1 MHGRCI
7 GEKMQ
12 SYFIKSVLFAL
23 ATLSSVTS
31 FADNTFEPVVVTA
44 SRYSESLQ
52 DSLSSS
58 TVITSKEIEASSASS
73 LEEIFNT
80 VAGLDIKPSGVFGK
94 NTSIFMRGTNSS
106 HTLTM
111 IDGVKIYSATSG
123 GAAYQHIPLN
133 QIDRIEIVR
142 GPRSGL
148 YGSEAIGGV
157 IQIFTKKGQ
166 LEPEASFTIEQGS
179 YNTSEINAGFSGR
192 NGKFSYSLNAN
203 QLDTDGI
210 DSIVHTTTND
220 DDSYNNK
227 SLSSSLSYDYAKDI
241 TLSISVLDAQGITL
255 YDNCYDVDFDWIAN
269 PTGNPYTD
277 NCYADFQQ
285 QTVSTKASYT
295 PDGIWDA
302 SLIIGYSKDFSD
314 NFWNDDANNTF
325 QTEYQNISFQNNF
338 QLTEDQ
344 LVIAGIDS
352 TDDKV
357 SATPYDSTKSR
368 ENLGVFLSW
377 NGKVGKIKTSLNL
390 RNDDNEQFGSHS
402 TGTVSAGMD
411 ISKQSN
417 LFVSFG
423 SAFKAPSFNEL
434 YFPFYGS
441 EDLVPEESES
451 FEFGYKA
458 STDNVKTDIS
468 IFRTTV
474 DNLINYDSA
483 LGTANNISKAEIEG
497 IEASLGTTINKWKV
511 DFSAAFIEPLNKDTA
526 YLNNILPART
536 KHKTNI
542 KLSRNFG
549 KTDLNLSVLNQ
560 GSRFTDA
567 NNDQKLDGYTTL
579 DIKLGHKLNKNMT
592 VNAKLNNAFDE
603 EYAINANSSSIY
615 NTMGRSVFISLNYKM

>member
-1 MHGRCI
+1 
-7 GEKMQ
+7 MQ
-12 SYFIKSVLFAL
+12 SYFIKSVLFTL

-73 LEEIFNT
+73 LEEILNT

>member
-1 MHGRCI
+1 LHGRCI
-7 GEKMQ
+7 GETMQ
-12 SYFIKSVLFAL
+12 HYFSKSVLFTL
-23 ATLSSVTS
+23 ATLASATT
-31 FADNTFEPVVVTA
+31 FAENTFEPVVVTA
-44 SRYSESLQ
+44 SRYSETLQ
-52 DSLSSS
+52 DTLSSS
-58 TVITSKEIEASSASS
+58 TVITSEEIEASSAST
-73 LEEIFNT
+73 LEEILTT
-80 VAGLDIKPSGVFGK
+80 VPGLDIKPSGIFGK
-94 NTSIFMRGTNSS
+94 NTSVFMRGTNSS

-123 GAAYQHIPLN
+123 GTAFQHIPLN

-157 IQIFTKKGQ
+157 IQIFTKKDQ
-166 LEPEASFTIEQGS
+166 LEPQASFTIEQGS

-192 NGKFSYSLNAN
+192 NGKLSYSLNAN

-210 DSIVHTTTND
+210 DSIVHTTAND
-220 DDSYNNK
+220 DDSYSNK
-227 SLSSSLSYDYAKDI
+227 SLSTSLSYDIAKDV
-241 TLSISVLDAQGITL
+241 TLSLSALDAQGNTL
-255 YDNCYDVDFDWIAN
+255 YDNCYDSDYDWVN
-269 PTGNPYTD
+269 DTHNPYTD

-295 PDGIWDA
+295 PEGIWDA

-338 QLTEDQ
+338 QLTENQ
-344 LVIAGIDS
+344 LVIAGVDS

-357 SATPYDSTKSR
+357 SATPYDSSKSR

-377 NGKVGKIKTSLNL
+377 NGKVGDIKTSLNL
-390 RNDDNEQFGSHS
+390 RNDDNEQFGSHN
-402 TGTVSAGMD
+402 TGTLSAGMD

-417 LFVSFG
+417 VFVSFG

-434 YFPFYGS
+434 YYPFYGS

-451 FEFGYKA
+451 FEIGYK
-458 STDNVKTDIS
+458 STSKNLKTDIS
-468 IFRTTV
+468 LFRTTV

-483 LGTANNISKAEIEG
+483 LGAANNISKAEIEG
-497 IEASLGTTINKWKV
+497 IEASFGTTISKWKI
-511 DFSAAFIEPLNKDTA
+511 DFSTAFVEPLNKDDA

-542 KLSRNFG
+542 KLSRKFG
-549 KTDLNLSVLNQ
+549 KTDLSFSALNQ

-579 DIKLGHKLNKNMT
+579 DIKLGHKINKNMS

-615 NTMGRSVFISLNYKM
+615 STMGRSVFISLNYKM